1 MRISDWSSDVF
12 SSDLLHK
19 HACAISLCAT
29 SQSLKRTSVS
39 VRSSLTAFELSFVPS
54 GRLLLPVVVS
64 ALPVIPRL
72 RSSGK
77 YWYPASRARRVQTY
91 GQGSSTGSWLLRPS
105 GRRRLCLLAHTWTQ

>member
-1 MRISDWSSDVF
+1 MQSRIDSGWRDCDLLSVLRPCWCPATTR
-12 SSDLLHK
+12 LLHK
-19 HACAISLCAT
+19 HACAISLWAT

-64 ALPVIPRL
+64 ALQLIPRL

-77 YWYPASRARRVQTY
+77 YWYLAYCARRVHTS
-91 GQGSSTGSWLLRPS
+91 GQGTAS
-105 GRRRLCLLAHTWTQ
+105 GIW

>member
-1 MRISDWSSDVF
+1 MVLCLGFFFFTQTTAYEMRISDWSSDVC
-12 SSDLLHK
+12 LP
-19 HACAISLCAT
+19 I
-29 SQSLKRTSVS
+29 
-39 VRSSLTAFELSFVPS
+39 LTAFELSFVPS

-105 GRRRLCLLAHTWTQ
+105 GRRRLCLVAHTWTQ

>member
-1 MRISDWSSDVF
+1 MQSRIDSGWRDCDLLSVLRPCWCPATTR
-12 SSDLLHK
+12 LLHK
-19 HACAISLCAT
+19 HACAISLWAT

-72 RSSGK
+72 RSSGT
-77 YWYPASRARRVQTY
+77 YWYPASRASRVQTY
-91 GQGSSTGSWLLRPS
+91 GRSEE
-105 GRRRLCLLAHTWTQ
+105 RRGGKE